1 MLISGLQF
9 EAGIWVGIALNEAQG
24 KHDGTVNGTE
34 YFACEPGHGVFLRPS
49 AVKPAAAARTHDTP
63 RATPAMPQSFAASS
77 ARDTPQREASGPSS
91 GLEPPSTGAAA
102 RSKLEE
108 LRAARAAANRRALA
122 SAERS
127 VAPIPPAAA
136 PASSLPQPP
145 PMPSGLAASPPRT
158 PVASTPAKAVLSA
171 ERAASVVAMSKENR
185 ALQARLRESEAARA
199 QLTSELATLQA
210 AAAAST
216 APTAADHEAA
226 APAAEPSIPL
236 AKHQQIMADSRSQ
249 LEQALAQLAD
259 VREQAAASDAALAQ
273 ARTDL
278 HDARLVTPSKA
289 SAAEEVQLRTAERTS
304 RRRVAELEAAA
315 NAAEDALAAVKLE
328 LEEAQVEQ
336 EIAETE
342 LAIAQDEAAAAQRER
357 DALQAELDDLR
368 AALPALQAM
377 DEDSAEAFTVLRTQN
392 IRLREG
398 IAQLQAQHA
407 AATRALQTEL
417 SAATSQAE
425 AVPALREQVVSLQAS
440 QASLREEVARL
451 RDAEDE
457 SASYEAVLE
466 ALTEKNFALADRVQE
481 LKSEL
486 EFLGELVRASE
497 AAELESETML
507 ADMQANFGQLSQHAA
522 TLQRTVLQRNSELSA
537 AQSRIAYQLA
547 ALATQREALAA
558 AKAEAARA
566 SATAAAS
573 AVAPGS
579 QLAVAAQ
586 ERRLGLALHAALDCR
601 TWVPTL
607 STAGAVGAL
616 GSLSAMAVAAWPA
629 VSTPTSTALHSVGQP
644 LSAAY
649 AALASACCA
658 LEQAI
663 SLAATPMQTCASHAG
678 SLLSAGVLRTADVAC
693 QAAVYIACSVAAL
706 DTALCTMTTL
716 WLGSSSHAAFERTTH
731 DVHMAA
737 SRAADSAALVAAEL
751 QGASMQGT
759 LRCTAAEQLLDSA
772 TGLLVCVN
780 DVVPGSYASS
790 TTPGVTQLVL
800 ACQVLR
806 AWLRAAGSEGTLTA
820 ARVPREH
827 AVWPA
832 HTALQWALGNAMSAA
847 LSPSSRAAASAGVVT
862 PAAVPDVA
870 LYGLAR
876 VAPRAA
882 ASLGTLA
889 DLEPAPRSASATSAA
904 EALLSSAHQLAVIS
918 QQRLA
923 QLHRLAQHAHS
934 MTDSDCNAVQDLRLP
949 EGLASAMQGL
959 APAKAGT
966 LAKVQPAAQR
976 AFNAAESLLGSVW
989 AILDLSVADV
999 RADTTSESVG
1009 AQQGAA
1015 AISAAVFLSPVRS
1028 QAVQPH
1034 ASPSCLSA
1042 ALSVHASHLSTE
1054 RGAADDAN
1062 VDAWSGIGEGLL
1074 GAQAWQALCSQADD
1088 HGAAEAA
1095 ARGALA
1101 GSAAS
1106 GGDRPRRGAARAL
1119 ADPSEAAAGPDLL
1132 GWLCSRV
1139 ASLGSVPNG
1148 TVPAHGVAAM
1158 IQALSTAVQPMLQA
1172 MPGSAAQLTELH
1184 APPAWLVH
1192 AAAMA
1197 RAAAT
1202 AATANAELKA
1212 ERERHAAT
1220 LTQLQDAREEVH
1232 AHRATLAAAQSRMSE
1247 NAQVAQQAVQAAQRA
1262 QSLEV
1267 TVQALQ
1273 RQLEH
1278 AAAQQDASSGDLQ
1291 LNSSGQAQAGRGE
1304 LAKAMLAGA
1313 GRGSSSAHAVTS
1325 AAATLQ
1331 DAVKLQTAALQQAL
1345 EQEQAHVAT
1354 LRALL
1359 YKRWIKPHAASAHVA
1374 ATSRT
1379 WQRFCIY
1386 PGNAAVQRS
1395 TFTTPS
1401 GAVGSAGQAMYQLLQ
1416 TAASS
1421 SCSAPAGQAPASL
1434 ANAHLAAAQEL
1445 AKAGWMDSGALAAQ
1459 WRAVA

>member
-1 MLISGLQF
+1 M
-9 EAGIWVGIALNEAQG
+9 
-24 KHDGTVNGTE
+24 
-34 YFACEPGHGVFLRPS
+34 
-49 AVKPAAAARTHDTP
+49 
-63 RATPAMPQSFAASS
+63 
-77 ARDTPQREASGPSS
+77 
-91 GLEPPSTGAAA
+91 
-102 RSKLEE
+102 
-108 LRAARAAANRRALA
+108 
-122 SAERS
+122 
-127 VAPIPPAAA
+127 
-136 PASSLPQPP
+136 
-145 PMPSGLAASPPRT
+145 
-158 PVASTPAKAVLSA
+158 
-171 ERAASVVAMSKENR
+171 VAMSKENR

-199 QLTSELATLQA
+199 QLASELATLQA
-210 AAAAST
+210 AAAAAATSA
-216 APTAADHEAA
+216 APTATDDEVS
-226 APAAEPSIPL
+226 APIPEPSIPL
-236 AKHQQIMADSRSQ
+236 VKHQQIMADSRSQ
-249 LEQALAQLAD
+249 LEQALVQLAD
-259 VREQAAASDAALAQ
+259 AREQAAASDAALAQ

-315 NAAEDALAAVKLE
+315 NAAEDALAAAKLE

-417 SAATSQAE
+417 SAATSQAQ

-497 AAELESETML
+497 SAELESETML

-566 SATAAAS
+566 SASAAAG

-579 QLAVAAQ
+579 QLAVAAH
-586 ERRLGLALHAALDCR
+586 ERRLELALHAALDYR
-601 TWVPTL
+601 TWVPAL
-607 STAGAVGAL
+607 STAAAVGAL

-663 SLAATPMQTCASHAG
+663 LLAATPMQTCASHAG
-678 SLLSAGVLRTADVAC
+678 SLLSAGMLRTADVAC
-693 QAAVYIACSVAAL
+693 QAAVYVACSVAAL
-706 DTALCTMTTL
+706 DTALCAMTTL

-737 SRAADSAALVAAEL
+737 SRAADSAAMVAAEL

-772 TGLLVCVN
+772 TRLLACVN
-780 DVVPGSYASS
+780 DVVPGTYASS
-790 TTPGVTQLVL
+790 STPGVTQLVL

-832 HTALQWALGNAMSAA
+832 HTALQWALGNAMLAA
-847 LSPSSRAAASAGVVT
+847 LSPSAGADTSSATVTAA
-862 PAAVPDVA
+862 AAVPDVA

-876 VAPRAA
+876 VAPSAA

-889 DLEPAPRSASATSAA
+889 AVEPAPHSASTTSAA
-904 EALLSSAHQLAVIS
+904 EALLRSAHQLAIIS

-934 MTDSDCNAVQDLRLP
+934 MTDSDCNAVQELRLP
-949 EGLASAMQGL
+949 VGLASAMQGL
-959 APAKAGT
+959 VPVQAGT
-966 LAKVQPAAQR
+966 LAKAQPAAHR

-989 AILDLSVADV
+989 AVLDLSVADV
-999 RADTTSESVG
+999 RADTTSESGG

-1028 QAVQPH
+1028 HAAQPH

-1106 GGDRPRRGAARAL
+1106 SGVRPRRGAARAL
-1119 ADPSEAAAGPDLL
+1119 AGTSEAASGSDLL
-1132 GWLCSRV
+1132 GWLCSRA
-1139 ASLGSVPNG
+1139 ASLSSIPHGA
-1148 TVPAHGVAAM
+1148 VPAHGIAAM

-1172 MPGSAAQLTELH
+1172 MPGSAAAQPTELD

-1220 LTQLQDAREEVH
+1220 LSQLEDVRVEAH
-1232 AHRATLAAAQSRMSE
+1232 AQRATLAAAQSRMSE
-1247 NAQVAQQAVQAAQRA
+1247 NAQLVQQAVQAAQRA

-1278 AAAQQDASSGDLQ
+1278 AAAQQDASSGGQQ
-1291 LNSSGQAQAGRGE
+1291 LSSSDQAQAGRGE

-1345 EQEQAHVAT
+1345 EQEQAHVVT

-1359 YKRWIKPHAASAHVA
+1359 YKRWLKPQAAGASVP

-1379 WQRFCIY
+1379 WQRFCID

-1401 GAVGSAGQAMYQLLQ
+1401 SAVGSAGQAMYQLLQ
-1416 TAASS
+1416 TAAPS
-1421 SCSAPAGQAPASL
+1421 SCSMPAGQAPASL
-1434 ANAHLAAAQEL
+1434 AKAHLAAAQEL
-1445 AKAGWMDSGALAAQ
+1445 AKAGWMDSGALAAL